1 MRGQFVTLEIHT
13 IAPIVESPAITRV
26 RYQALIDAECA
37 DQAGVRVVGCM
48 LDAGPVSIENATDD
62 AFAIPGVLHAGIASQ
77 ADGAQGILIDC
88 MLDPG
93 LEALRCALEIPVVG
107 AAEIA
112 FRLAATLGHAFGIVD
127 IGDDTGP
134 LVEQQVRSMGLRD
147 RFAGVRGTG
156 LHVTE
161 AAACPNETLARIVEA
176 SRRAICDD
184 NADVI
189 VLGCT
194 EFSQY
199 ATELRQQLLALS
211 LDVPV
216 INPTRLAIGTLVAL
230 VRSGV
235 AHSKRA
241 YPTPGARK
249 QLRGYNLPRL
259 YDSAGD

>member
-1 MRGQFVTLEIHT
+1 MTLEIHT
-13 IAPIVESPAITRV
+13 IAPIVESPAITRA
-26 RYQALIDAECA
+26 RYQALLDAECA
-37 DQAGVRVVGCM
+37 DQAGVRVVGRM
-48 LDAGPVSIENATDD
+48 LDAGPASIENSTDD
-62 AFAIPGVLHAGIASQ
+62 AFAIPGVLRAGIASQ
-77 ADGAQGILIDC
+77 AAGARGILIDC

-112 FRLAATLGHAFGIVD
+112 FRLAAALGHAFGIVD
-127 IGDDTGP
+127 VGDDTGP
-134 LVEQQVRSMGLRD
+134 LVEQQVRAMGLQD
-147 RFAGVRGTG
+147 RFAGVRATG

-161 AAACPNETLARIVEA
+161 AAASPGETLARIVEA

-194 EFSQY
+194 EFSQH
-199 ATELRQQLLALS
+199 ATALRQELLALN

-230 VRSGV
+230 VRSG
-235 AHSKRA
+235 ATHSKRA
-241 YPTPGARK
+241 YPTPATRK
-249 QLRGYNLPRL
+249 TLRGYDLPQL